1 MVMVRI
7 KVRSGLDLVSRWLV
21 VMHTFYFFVVAV
33 TLPSAIPVSTSPTL
47 ANRLLYVKVVQ

>member
-1 MVMVRI
+1 MVRI